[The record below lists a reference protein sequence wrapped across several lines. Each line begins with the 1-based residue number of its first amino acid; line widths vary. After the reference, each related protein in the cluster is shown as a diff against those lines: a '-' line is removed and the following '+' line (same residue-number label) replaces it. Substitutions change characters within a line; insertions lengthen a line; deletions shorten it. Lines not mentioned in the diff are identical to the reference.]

1 MSVVEPMQPSPNM
14 FSTSE
19 KEIASRLLALLAPHF
34 DASIEKLYSAT
45 FGRDKLN
52 RDRQLHRDEQAKYR
66 MLFSLQF
73 DADYVAAK
81 RRIVGRANQ
90 HDILLADYPLFFL
103 EDFSNFLSVIVSR
116 WKRRWGSLDEALR
129 VFCKLMLTDISYSIA
144 RFDEAIDLH
153 TTERIRQVEQAFQN
167 GIAERISAIEVSM
180 GDISGYSSELS
191 AKAGETLC
199 AVAGTQRRP
208 EQVAASVAE
217 IVAATR
223 DFGASCAEITV
234 ETAHSSRA
242 ADEASAGCEGI
253 ASNVAMLRQA
263 NGRIGNVVELIRSL
277 AAQTNLLALNATIEA
292 ARAGEAG
299 RGFAV
304 VAAEVKS
311 LATAT
316 NSATETIRQGIDEV
330 VGASLAIDGAVRQ
343 LGNTMQA
350 MQASARLV
358 AASAADQNGRIE
370 AVAAQAETSS
380 LGVDAIARHAALVEG
395 LAGEAAALAQQTDE
409 RIKATSRLAQEL
421 ERSIAVF
428 LGEVAQ
434 ARADRHGSVIRDA
447 S

>member
-1 MSVVEPMQPSPNM
+1 MQPSPNM

-116 WKRRWGSLDEALR
+116 WKRRWGPIDEALR

-180 GDISGYSSELS
+180 DDISGYSSELS
-191 AKAGETLC
+191 AKAGETLR

-217 IVAATR
+217 IVSATR

>member
-1 MSVVEPMQPSPNM
+1 MQPSSNM
-14 FSTSE
+14 FSASE
-19 KEIASRLLALLAPHF
+19 KEIASRLLALLSPHF
-34 DASIEKLYSAT
+34 DASIETLYSAT

-52 RDRQLHRDEQAKYR
+52 RDRQRHRDEQAKYR

-81 RRIVGRANQ
+81 RRIVNRANQ

-116 WKRRWGSLDEALR
+116 WKRRWGPIDEALR

-153 TTERIRQVEQAFQN
+153 TTERIRLVEQAFRS

-180 GDISGYSSELS
+180 GDISGYSSEMS
-191 AKAGETLC
+191 AKASETLS
-199 AVAGTQRRP
+199 AVAETQRRP

-217 IVAATR
+217 IVSATR
-223 DFGASCAEITV
+223 AFGASCAEITI

-242 ADEASAGCEGI
+242 ADEAGAGCEGI
-253 ASNVAMLRQA
+253 ASNVAVLRQA

-316 NSATETIRQGIDEV
+316 NCATETIRQGIEEV
-330 VGASLAIDGAVRQ
+330 VSASLAIDSAVGQ
-343 LGNTMQA
+343 LGCTMQA

-358 AASAADQNGRIE
+358 AASAAGQHSRIE

-395 LAGEAAALAQQTDE
+395 LAGEAAALAQQTDD

-447 S
+447 G

>member
-1 MSVVEPMQPSPNM
+1 MQPSPNM

-19 KEIASRLLALLAPHF
+19 KEVASRLLALLTPHF
-34 DASIEKLYSAT
+34 DSSIEKLYSST

-52 RDRQLHRDEQAKYR
+52 QDRQLHGDEQAKYR
-66 MLFSLQF
+66 LLFSLQF
-73 DADYVAAK
+73 DERYVAAK
-81 RRIVGRANQ
+81 RRIVARANRN
-90 HDILLADYPLFFL
+90 DIALADYPLFFL
-103 EDFSNFLSVIVSR
+103 EDFSNFSAVIVSR
-116 WKRRWGSLDEALR
+116 WKRRWGPIDEALR

-144 RFDEAIDLH
+144 RFDEAIDLQ
-153 TTERIRQVEQAFQN
+153 TAERIGLVEQAFRN

-180 GDISGYSSELS
+180 GDISGFSSELS
-191 AKAGETLC
+191 AKASETLS
-199 AVAGTQRRP
+199 AVAETQRRP

-217 IVAATR
+217 IVSATR
-223 DFGASCAEITV
+223 AFGASCAEITV
-234 ETAHSSRA
+234 ETAQSSRA
-242 ADEASAGCEGI
+242 ADEAGAGCEAI

-263 NGRIGNVVELIRSL
+263 NGRIGNVVELIRYL

-316 NSATETIRQGIDEV
+316 NSAIETIRHGIDEV
-330 VGASLAIDGAVRQ
+330 VSASLAIDGAVVQ
-343 LGNTMQA
+343 LGSTMQA

-358 AASAADQNGRIE
+358 AQSAEGQHERIE

-380 LGVDAIARHAALVEG
+380 LGVDEIARHAALVEG
-395 LAGEAAALAQQTDE
+395 LAGEAADLARQTDE
-409 RIKATSRLAQEL
+409 RIKATSRLAQDL
-421 ERSIAVF
+421 ERSIATF

-434 ARADRHGSVIRDA
+434 ARTERHRSVLRDA
-447 S
+447 G

>member
-1 MSVVEPMQPSPNM
+1 MQPSPNM
-14 FSTSE
+14 FSAAE
-19 KEIASRLLALLAPHF
+19 KEIASRLLALLSPHF
-34 DASIEKLYSAT
+34 DASIETLYSTT

-66 MLFSLQF
+66 MLFSLRF

-81 RRIVGRANQ
+81 RRIVSRANQ

-103 EDFSNFLSVIVSR
+103 EDFSNFSSVIVKG
-116 WKRRWGSLDEALR
+116 WKRRWGSIDDALR

-144 RFDEAIDLH
+144 RFDEAIDQH
-153 TTERIRQVEQAFQN
+153 TGERIRQVEQAFRN

-180 GDISGYSSELS
+180 SDISGFSSEMS
-191 AKAGETLC
+191 AKASETLS
-199 AVAGTQRRP
+199 AVAETQRRP

-217 IVAATR
+217 IVSATR
-223 DFGASCAEITV
+223 AFGLSCAEITV
-234 ETAHSSRA
+234 ETAQSSRA
-242 ADEASAGCEGI
+242 ADEAGAGCEGI
-253 ASNVAMLRQA
+253 ARNVAMLRQA

-330 VGASLAIDGAVRQ
+330 VSASLAIDGAVEQ
-343 LGNTMQA
+343 LGSTMQA

-358 AASAADQNGRIE
+358 AASAAGQHNRIE

-380 LGVDAIARHAALVEG
+380 SGVDAIARHAALVEG

-428 LGEVAQ
+428 LGEIAQ
-434 ARADRHGSVIRDA
+434 ARADRHGSVLRDA
-447 S
+447 G